1 VMFTNSY
8 YKTIAEIQTLVYIL
22 RFVSEGKPEKQIVE
36 VFNGD
41 KKLVR
46 TWIETL
52 LEIHFIAINSFN
64 ELAIT
69 PEGKNYLEKF
79 RLQS

>member
-1 VMFTNSY
+1 VILRNSY
-8 YKTIAEIQTLVYIL
+8 DKTITEVQTLAYIL
-22 RFVSEGKPEKQIVE
+22 RLVSEGKTEKQIIE
-36 VFNGD
+36 VLYGD

-52 LEIHFIAINSFN
+52 MEIHFIAMNSFN

-69 PEGKNYLEKF
+69 PDGKNYLDKF
-79 RLQS
+79 HLH

>member
-1 VMFTNSY
+1 VKLRNTY
-8 YKTIAEIQTLVYIL
+8 GKTITEVQTLAYIL
-22 RFVSEGKPEKQIVE
+22 RFVSEGKTEKQIVE

-52 LEIHFIAINSFN
+52 IEIHFITKNFFN
-64 ELAIT
+64 ELVVT
-69 PEGKNYLEKF
+69 PDGKNYLDK
-79 RLQS
+79 LHLY

>member
-1 VMFTNSY
+1 MLRNSY
-8 YKTIAEIQTLVYIL
+8 GKTITEVQTLAYIL
-22 RFVSEGKPEKQIVE
+22 RFVSEGKTEKQIIE

-41 KKLVR
+41 IKLVR

-52 LEIHFIAINSFN
+52 MEIHFIAMNSFN

-69 PEGKNYLEKF
+69 PDGKNYLDKF
-79 RLQS
+79 HLQ

>member
-1 VMFTNSY
+1 MILKNSY
-8 YKTIAEIQTLVYIL
+8 GKTITEVQTLAYIL
-22 RFVSEGKPEKQIVE
+22 RLVSEGKTEKQIIE
-36 VFNGD
+36 VLYGD

-52 LEIHFIAINSFN
+52 MDIHFIAMNSFN

-69 PEGKNYLEKF
+69 PDGKNYLAM
-79 RLQS
+79 R

>member
-1 VMFTNSY
+1 VILRNSY
-8 YKTIAEIQTLVYIL
+8 DKILTEVQTLAYIL
-22 RFVSEGKPEKQIVE
+22 RLVSEGKTEKQIIE
-36 VFNGD
+36 VLYGD

-52 LEIHFIAINSFN
+52 MEIHFIAINSFN

-69 PEGKNYLEKF
+69 PDGKNYLDKF
-79 RLQS
+79 HLH

>member
-1 VMFTNSY
+1 MFTNSY
-8 YKTIAEIQTLVYIL
+8 DKTTTEVQTLAYIL
-22 RFVSEGKPEKQIVE
+22 RFVSEGKTEKQIVE

-52 LEIHFIAINSFN
+52 MEMHFIAINSFN
-64 ELAIT
+64 ELVIT
-69 PEGKNYLEKF
+69 SEGKNYLDKF
-79 RLQS
+79 HLQS

>member
-1 VMFTNSY
+1 VILRNPY
-8 YKTIAEIQTLVYIL
+8 DKTITKVQTLAYIL
-22 RFVSEGKPEKQIVE
+22 RLVSEGKTEKQIIE
-36 VFNGD
+36 VLYGD

-52 LEIHFIAINSFN
+52 MEIHFIAINSFN

-69 PEGKNYLEKF
+69 PDGKNYLDKF
-79 RLQS
+79 HLH

>member
-1 VMFTNSY
+1 MLRNSY
-8 YKTIAEIQTLVYIL
+8 GKTITEVQTLAYIL
-22 RFVSEGKPEKQIVE
+22 RFVSEGMTEKQIIE

-52 LEIHFIAINSFN
+52 MEIHFIAMDSFN

-69 PEGKNYLEKF
+69 PDGKNYLDKF
-79 RLQS
+79 HLH

>member
-1 VMFTNSY
+1 MMLRNSY
-8 YKTIAEIQTLVYIL
+8 GKTITEVQTLAYIL
-22 RFVSEGKPEKQIVE
+22 RFVSEGKTEKQIIE

-41 KKLVR
+41 IKLVR

-52 LEIHFIAINSFN
+52 MEIHFIAMNSFN

-69 PEGKNYLEKF
+69 QESKNYLDKF
-79 RLQS
+79 HLQ

>member
-1 VMFTNSY
+1 MYTNLY
-8 YKTIAEIQTLVYIL
+8 DKTTTEVQTLAYIL
-22 RFVSEGKPEKQIVE
+22 RFVSEGKTEKQIVE

-52 LEIHFIAINSFN
+52 MEIHFIAINSFN
-64 ELAIT
+64 ELTIT
-69 PEGKNYLEKF
+69 SEGKNYLDKF
-79 RLQS
+79 HLQS

>member
-1 VMFTNSY
+1 VILKNSY
-8 YKTIAEIQTLVYIL
+8 DKTITEVQTLAYIL
-22 RFVSEGKPEKQIVE
+22 RLVSEGKTEKQIIE
-36 VFNGD
+36 VLYGD

-52 LEIHFIAINSFN
+52 MEIHFIAMNSFN

-69 PEGKNYLEKF
+69 PDGKNYLDKF
-79 RLQS
+79 HLH

>member
-1 VMFTNSY
+1 MFTNSY
-8 YKTIAEIQTLVYIL
+8 DKTIAEVQTLVYIL
-22 RFVSEGKPEKQIVE
+22 RFVSAGKTEKQIVE

-52 LEIHFIAINSFN
+52 MEIHFIAINSFN

-69 PEGKNYLEKF
+69 PEGKNYLDKF
-79 RLQS
+79 HLQS

>member
-1 VMFTNSY
+1 VILRNPY
-8 YKTIAEIQTLVYIL
+8 DKTITKVQTLAYIL
-22 RFVSEGKPEKQIVE
+22 RLVSEGKTEKQIIE
-36 VFNGD
+36 VLYGD

-52 LEIHFIAINSFN
+52 MEIHFIAINSFN

-69 PEGKNYLEKF
+69 PDGKNYLDKF
-79 RLQS
+79 QLH

>member
-1 VMFTNSY
+1 MFTNSY

-41 KKLVR
+41 KSL
-46 TWIETL
+46 
-52 LEIHFIAINSFN
+52 
-64 ELAIT
+64 
-69 PEGKNYLEKF
+69 
-79 RLQS
+79 

>member
-1 VMFTNSY
+1 VILRNSY
-8 YKTIAEIQTLVYIL
+8 DKIITEVQTLAYIL
-22 RFVSEGKPEKQIVE
+22 RLVSEGKTEKQIIE
-36 VFNGD
+36 VLYGD

-52 LEIHFIAINSFN
+52 MEIHFIAINSFN

-69 PEGKNYLEKF
+69 PDGKNYLDKF
-79 RLQS
+79 HLH

>member
-1 VMFTNSY
+1 MLKNSY
-8 YKTIAEIQTLVYIL
+8 GKTITEVQTLAYIL
-22 RFVSEGKPEKQIVE
+22 RFVSEGKTEKQIVG

-52 LEIHFIAINSFN
+52 MEIHFIAMNSFN

-69 PEGKNYLEKF
+69 PDGKNYLDKF
-79 RLQS
+79 YLH

>member
-1 VMFTNSY
+1 MILRNPY
-8 YKTIAEIQTLVYIL
+8 DKTITEGQTLAYIL
-22 RFVSEGKPEKQIVE
+22 RLVSEGKTEKQIIE
-36 VFNGD
+36 VLYGD

-52 LEIHFIAINSFN
+52 MEIHFIAINSFN

-69 PEGKNYLEKF
+69 PDGKNYLDKF
-79 RLQS
+79 HLH

>member
-1 VMFTNSY
+1 VILRNPY
-8 YKTIAEIQTLVYIL
+8 DKTITEVQTLAYIL
-22 RFVSEGKPEKQIVE
+22 RLVSEGKTEKQIIE
-36 VFNGD
+36 VLYGD

-52 LEIHFIAINSFN
+52 MEIHFIAINSFN

-69 PEGKNYLEKF
+69 PDGKNYLDKF
-79 RLQS
+79 HLH

>member
-1 VMFTNSY
+1 MILRNSY
-8 YKTIAEIQTLVYIL
+8 DKTITAVQTLAYIL
-22 RFVSEGKPEKQIVE
+22 RLVSEGKTEKQIIE
-36 VFNGD
+36 VLYGD

-52 LEIHFIAINSFN
+52 MEIHFIAMNSFN

-69 PEGKNYLEKF
+69 PDGKNYLDKF
-79 RLQS
+79 HLH

>member
-1 VMFTNSY
+1 MILRNSY
-8 YKTIAEIQTLVYIL
+8 DKTITEVQTLAYIL
-22 RFVSEGKPEKQIVE
+22 RLVSEGKTEKQIIE
-36 VFNGD
+36 VLYGD

-52 LEIHFIAINSFN
+52 MEIYFIAMNSFN

-69 PEGKNYLEKF
+69 PDGKNYLDKF
-79 RLQS
+79 HLH

>member
-1 VMFTNSY
+1 VKLKNSY
-8 YKTIAEIQTLVYIL
+8 GKTITEVQTLAYIL
-22 RFVSEGKPEKQIVE
+22 RFVSEGKTEKQIVE

-52 LEIHFIAINSFN
+52 MEIHFIAMNSFN

-69 PEGKNYLEKF
+69 PDGKNYLDKF
-79 RLQS
+79 QLR

>member
-1 VMFTNSY
+1 MILRNSY
-8 YKTIAEIQTLVYIL
+8 DKTITEVQILAYIL
-22 RFVSEGKPEKQIVE
+22 RLVSEGKTEKQIIE
-36 VFNGD
+36 VLYGD

-52 LEIHFIAINSFN
+52 MEIHFIAMNSFN

-69 PEGKNYLEKF
+69 PDGKNYLDKF
-79 RLQS
+79 HLH

>member
-1 VMFTNSY
+1 MLRNSY
-8 YKTIAEIQTLVYIL
+8 GKTITEVQTLAYIL
-22 RFVSEGKPEKQIVE
+22 RLVSEGKTEKQIIE
-36 VFNGD
+36 VFCGD

-52 LEIHFIAINSFN
+52 MEIHFIAMNSFN

-69 PEGKNYLEKF
+69 PDGKNYLDRF
-79 RLQS
+79 HLH

>member
-1 VMFTNSY
+1 MFTNLY
-8 YKTIAEIQTLVYIL
+8 DKTTTEVQTLAYIL
-22 RFVSEGKPEKQIVE
+22 RFVSEGKIEKQIVE

-52 LEIHFIAINSFN
+52 MEIHFIAINSFN

-69 PEGKNYLEKF
+69 SEGKNYLDKF
-79 RLQS
+79 HLQS

>member
-1 VMFTNSY
+1 MMFTNLY
-8 YKTIAEIQTLVYIL
+8 DKTTTEVQTLAYIL
-22 RFVSEGKPEKQIVE
+22 RFVSEGKTEKQIVE

-52 LEIHFIAINSFN
+52 MEIHFIAINSFN

-69 PEGKNYLEKF
+69 SEGKNYLDKF
-79 RLQS
+79 HLQS

>member
-1 VMFTNSY
+1 MILRYSY
-8 YKTIAEIQTLVYIL
+8 DKTITEVQTLAYIL
-22 RFVSEGKPEKQIVE
+22 ILVSEGKTEKQIIE
-36 VFNGD
+36 VLYGD

-52 LEIHFIAINSFN
+52 MEIHFIAMNSLN

-69 PEGKNYLEKF
+69 PDGKNYLDKF
-79 RLQS
+79 HLH